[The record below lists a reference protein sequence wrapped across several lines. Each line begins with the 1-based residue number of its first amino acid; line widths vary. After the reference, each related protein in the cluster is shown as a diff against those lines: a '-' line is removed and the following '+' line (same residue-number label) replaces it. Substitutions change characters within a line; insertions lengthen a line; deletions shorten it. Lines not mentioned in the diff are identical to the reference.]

1 MIINAEL
8 LAKDIFYEQARSF
21 FTGYYEAG
29 KPILVR
35 RYIKDKSFP
44 RILDMLLNGPC
55 EVEFNR
61 VYSKSGRSGGGARV
75 MRCFKENMY
84 PINAFNGNYP
94 TLIAVIELHG
104 GGHKSFYYGQMYK
117 ITRLLEEELST
128 EERHTIF
135 ERKGEDYDFN
145 IPGIEGRSIKGHEMR
160 EQPDYLAERQRDREK
175 KKILRAR
182 GDEDITIVVPDNPYL
197 RNS

>member
-1 MIINAEL
+1 MYINPNL

-21 FTGYYEAG
+21 FTGYWEGG
-29 KPILVR
+29 KKILVR
-35 RYIKDKSFP
+35 RYLKDKSFP

-61 VYSKSGRSGGGARV
+61 VYSKSGRSGGGVRK
-75 MRCFKENMY
+75 MRCFKESMY

-94 TLIAVIELHG
+94 TLIAVVELHD
-104 GGHKSFYYGQMYK
+104 GGHKSFYYGQMYS
-117 ITRLLEEELST
+117 ITRLLEEELSG
-128 EERHTIF
+128 EERHTII
-135 ERKGEDYDFN
+135 ERKGEDYDFS

-160 EQPDYLAERQRDREK
+160 EQPAYLAERQRDKQK
-175 KKILRAR
+175 KEILRAR
-182 GDEDITIVVPDNPYL
+182 GYEDITIVVPDNPYI